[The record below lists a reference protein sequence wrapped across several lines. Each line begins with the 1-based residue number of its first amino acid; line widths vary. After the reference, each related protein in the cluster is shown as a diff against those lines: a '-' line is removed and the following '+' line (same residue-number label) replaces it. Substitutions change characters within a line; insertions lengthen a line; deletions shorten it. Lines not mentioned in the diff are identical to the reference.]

1 MLYLFYMRT
10 IPLFIA
16 AIALCAA
23 FSAPDAKAASI
34 SAGDLI
40 KASGPAVYYYSANG
54 KRYVFPTEKTYKTWY
69 ADFLAVKTITDSELS
84 ALTIGG
90 NVTYKPGVKLIKITT
105 DPRTYAVSTGGT
117 LRQLAT
123 EQIAASLYGADW
135 NTKVDDLPDAFFVNY
150 KIGSIINLASDFSSS
165 QATAL
170 ATSIDAD
177 KQAVVPTV
185 PCTTCTVTPPVT
197 TSTPPV
203 VTSNVTLIV
212 TKTTVRPGDTETLQA
227 TAVGAIKEIRLYFD
241 NTLVQTCTN
250 ANQCNTDVAVP
261 IISDKSAYEARAIAI
276 TSNDTQYTTTLN
288 VPVDNTSISDKVFT
302 TADHTTVKS
311 GQSVGITVS
320 APNVVVK
327 RIDVYIDGLDA
338 VVCESGIRICLWS
351 QTFTGVLGA
360 THTAYSIVQDT
371 IGRTYRS
378 NTLIITIATNDSP
391 VVTVTP
397 GKPVIYV
404 GETVDV
410 TVSATDPDGIKF
422 IEVLDANK
430 NLLKRCDSAAPCTY
444 ITPAQTQKGIVTFYG
459 RATDLMDGTDIQST
473 SITVQ

>member
-1 MLYLFYMRT
+1 MRT

-40 KASGPAVYYYSANG
+40 KASGSAVYYYSANG

-69 ADFLAVKTITDSELS
+69 ADFSAVKTITDSELS

-90 NVTYKPGVKLIKITT
+90 NVTYKPGIKLIKITT

-150 KIGSIINLASDFSSS
+150 KIGSVINLASDFSSS
-165 QATAL
+165 QVTAL

-177 KQAVVPTV
+177 KQAVAPTT
-185 PCTTCTVTPPVT
+185 PCTTCTVTPPT
-197 TSTPPV
+197 TTTTTTTQPQ
-203 VTSNVTLIV
+203 VTLIV
-212 TKTTVRPGDTETLQA
+212 TKATVRPGDTETLQA
-227 TAVGAIKEIRLYFD
+227 TALGAIKEIRLYFD

-250 ANQCNTDVAVP
+250 ANQCNIDVAVP
-261 IISDKSAYEARAIAI
+261 IISDKSSYEARAVAIA
-276 TSNDTQYTTTLN
+276 SNDTQYTTTLN

-327 RIDVYIDGLDA
+327 RIDVYIDGQDA
-338 VVCESGIRICLWS
+338 TVCESGIRLCLWS
-351 QTFTGVLGA
+351 QTFTGNVGA
-360 THTAYSIVQDT
+360 AHTAYGIVQDT

-378 NTLIITIATNDSP
+378 NTLTVTIANNDSP

-410 TVSATDPDGIKF
+410 TVSATDPDGIKS

-430 NLLKRCDSAAPCTY
+430 NVLKRCDSAAPCTY
-444 ITPAQTQKGIVTFYG
+444 ITPVQTQKGTVVFYG
-459 RATDLMDGTDIQST
+459 RATDLMDASDMQSA
-473 SITVQ
+473 SVTVQ